1 MLLLIYDKAI
11 IKLTLTE
18 FKSIKIETEILEI

>member
-1 MLLLIYDKAI
+1 MLVLIGDKTI
-11 IKLTLTE
+11 VKLTLTE